1 MNLLDMLAGDPP
13 QAIYKTE
20 ESPTTV
26 LGVLETKTNNETDSN
41 DGVHYLPTVLTP
53 MQRDICEIIVQIMRH
68 HLTNGVESRRNRAS
82 INSLL
87 ETAESSEGIASS
99 SDSYDMIKLLFD
111 QLCIASRHPS
121 LLVDHLMPKKLLLL
135 ETNQR
140 LLNLSG
146 NLKLFNEIIDG
157 IIDTLRYSSKTEV
170 FNILVIAENV
180 KELELVE
187 GIIIGKQLYYKNL
200 SSGKMYEDNR
210 GMPLSEQI
218 EEEPK
223 SKKRRF
229 ISRKPQTGSAAPCLY
244 LTTTQQFYNHYTP
257 ASLSGNSAFNLIFS
271 FDQTIDCDSP
281 SIEVLRNVNN
291 NGRKTPI
298 LIPVP
303 VMSILHVLTQIAK
316 PAGNLGNI
324 PIDRSLS
331 PAHKWRIRALNVYA
345 VNRFNLFEQSVT
357 GFYRKHHQSMID
369 LYNWIT
375 DPTVENF
382 PDFGIQEFSNLLNLN
397 FTDEKLMKKLRV
409 DYLENLAI
417 SDGEM
422 RTYNYGEEVRSYKD
436 FKYTLSVILNERIG
450 ELEATQKSLLS
461 EQLTTFRND
470 ESKRQLEIDRDED
483 LIAAGYREMKALIDK
498 ANIAERLSARVDADI
513 AKVRQKNEDLKSR
526 KRYLEDNVKSATEEI
541 VANQKANIA
550 ELEKELNNVAVVLEK
565 LNGESDETRF
575 KYQESSA
582 TAAKLSGELSELQ
595 EKNIKLQ
602 QKVTGPGARLLPTLF
617 KDDSLH
623 KIEAECYRIE
633 QESKVIEEMFAQKLD
648 TVIKE
653 RNGILDSSGGS
664 SSRQVNRIS
673 RSATPM

>member
-20 ESPTTV
+20 ESPTAV
-26 LGVLETKTNNETDSN
+26 IGELENKTNNEAESN

-53 MQRDICEIIVQIMRH
+53 MQRDICEIIIQIMRH
-68 HLTNGVESRRNRAS
+68 HLTNGVESRRTRAS

-121 LLVDHLMPKKLLLL
+121 LLVDHLMPKQLLLL
-135 ETNQR
+135 ETNER

-146 NLKLFNEIIDG
+146 NLKLFNEITDG
-157 IIDTLRYSSKTEV
+157 IIDTLRDSTKTEV

-210 GMPLSEQI
+210 GMPLSEQK
-218 EEEPK
+218 EAEPK
-223 SKKRRF
+223 SKRRRF
-229 ISRKPQTGSAAPCLY
+229 SSKGSQTGSAATCLY

-271 FDQTIDCDSP
+271 FDQTIDCESP
-281 SIEVLRNVNN
+281 SIEVLRNVHN
-291 NGRKTPI
+291 NGRKTAI

-303 VMSILHVLTQIAK
+303 VMSILHILTQIPK

-324 PIDRSLS
+324 SIDRLLS
-331 PAHKWRIRALNVYA
+331 PAHKWRLRALNVYA
-345 VNRFNLFEQSVT
+345 VNRFNLFEQSVA
-357 GFYRKHHQSMID
+357 GFYRKNHQSMIE

-375 DPTVENF
+375 DPTLETY
-382 PDFGIQEFSNLLNLN
+382 PSFGLEEFSTLLNFN

-409 DYLENLAI
+409 DYLEALAT
-417 SDGEM
+417 SDREL
-422 RTYNYGEEVRSYKD
+422 RTYNFGEEVRSYKD

-450 ELEATQKSLLS
+450 ELESTQQSLLNDK
-461 EQLTTFRND
+461 LIAFRND
-470 ESKRQLEIDRDED
+470 ESKRQLEIDRDEE
-483 LIAAGYREMKALIDK
+483 LIAANYREMKVLIDK
-498 ANIAERLSARVDADI
+498 ANIAEKLSARVDADVE
-513 AKVRQKNEDLKSR
+513 KVRQKNEDLKS
-526 KRYLEDNVKSATEEI
+526 KKQFLEDNVKNATEET
-541 VANQKANIA
+541 VAVQKSNIA
-550 ELEKELNNVAVVLEK
+550 ELEKELANVAVELEK

-582 TAAKLSGELSELQ
+582 IAAKLSGELSEIQ

-602 QKVTGPGARLLPTLF
+602 QKITGPGARLLPTLF

-623 KIEAECYRIE
+623 KIEAECHRIE
-633 QESKVIEEMFAQKLD
+633 QENRVIEEIFAQKLD
-648 TVIKE
+648 TIIKE